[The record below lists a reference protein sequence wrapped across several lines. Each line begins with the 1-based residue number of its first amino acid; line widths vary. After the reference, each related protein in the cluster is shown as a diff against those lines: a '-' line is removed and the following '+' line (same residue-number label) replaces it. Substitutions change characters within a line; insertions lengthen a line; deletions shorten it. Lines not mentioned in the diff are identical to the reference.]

1 MLFLLLV
8 QAMLCTYM
16 FLLAIEGYVLK
27 YCDIVSSLILITI
40 SILGILS
47 INYTMVTLWYSLGCS
62 LYF

>member
-47 INYTMVTLWYSLGCS
+47 INYTMVTL
-62 LYF
+62 